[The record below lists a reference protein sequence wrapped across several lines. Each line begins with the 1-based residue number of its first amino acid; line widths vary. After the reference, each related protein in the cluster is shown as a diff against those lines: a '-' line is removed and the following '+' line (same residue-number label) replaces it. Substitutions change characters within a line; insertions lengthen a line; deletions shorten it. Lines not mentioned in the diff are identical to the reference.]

1 MYAEKR
7 MKEALTGRFVW
18 NNRPQGGFPVR
29 PFRFLVLFCL
39 LAPAFSAP
47 AVQTNSGNA
56 ATPAT
61 VAPQSTAGPTAT
73 TSSTTETPPETIIL
87 EYSPPPEQYARAKA
101 YSQAHYRHFFLNA
114 LYGFIVLLLVLRGR
128 IAPAYRNLAER
139 TSSQRFV
146 QLIIFA
152 PLMLLTIAVLTIP
165 SDIWDQSLDRR
176 FGLNVQSWR
185 AWFGDWL
192 TAQIIALVIGTV
204 LVGILYAVIRRS
216 PRRFWLYFWLA
227 SLPVLLLLLFL
238 QPLIIDPL
246 FYTFTPLAQTQ
257 PTLVSE
263 IQKVTHRGGMEIPAE
278 RMFLM
283 NASSK
288 QTGLNAYVAGF
299 GASKRVVVWDNIVVK
314 ATVPETL
321 FVFGHEMGH
330 YVLLHIPKEF
340 AIISLILLV
349 LFYLGYRL
357 AQWLLERRGE
367 RWGIR
372 EMGDWASL
380 PLLIVVISLLEFL
393 STPASNAVSRHFE
406 HEADRYGIEV
416 IHGIVANPNQVAAH
430 YFEKSGEQN
439 LSDPSPNQFIKAWFF
454 EHPTRRERVR
464 FVATYDPWSPGQEP
478 VYVK

>member
-1 MYAEKR
+1 MR
-7 MKEALTGRFVW
+7 
-18 NNRPQGGFPVR
+18 Q
-29 PFRFLVLFCL
+29 FRHFVLFCL
-39 LAPAFSAP
+39 LAPVFSPLA
-47 AVQTNSGNA
+47 AQTNSGNDPPPASVAPPSTA
-56 ATPAT
+56 AQAPTTPAN
-61 VAPQSTAGPTAT
+61 AEA
-73 TSSTTETPPETIIL
+73 PPEKIIL

-101 YSQAHYRHFFLNA
+101 YSHAHYRHFFLNA
-114 LYGFIVLLLVLRGR
+114 LYGFIVLLLVLRWR
-128 IAPAYRNLAER
+128 IAPAYRNLADR
-139 TSSQRFV
+139 VSSRHII
-146 QLIIFA
+146 QLIIFT
-152 PLMLLTIAVLTIP
+152 PLILLTIALLTIP
-165 SDIWDQSLDRR
+165 SDIWDQSLERA
-176 FGLNVQSWR
+176 FGLSVQGWR
-185 AWFGDWL
+185 AWLGDWCL
-192 TAQIIALVIGTV
+192 QQVIVLVIGTI

-216 PRRFWLYFWLA
+216 PRRFWFYFWLA

-238 QPLIIDPL
+238 QPLVIDPL
-246 FYTFTPLAQTQ
+246 FYTFKPLAATQ
-257 PTLVSE
+257 PTLVAE
-263 IQKVTHRGGMEIPAE
+263 IQKVTHRGGMEIPAG

-340 AIISLILLV
+340 AIFSVILLV
-349 LFYLGYRL
+349 LLYLGYRL
-357 AQWLLERRGE
+357 AQWMLERWGE

-380 PLLIVVISLLEFL
+380 PVLIFVISLLAFL
-393 STPASNAVSRHFE
+393 STPAFNAVSRHFE
-406 HEADRYGIEV
+406 HEADRYGVEV

-439 LSDPSPNQFIKAWFF
+439 LYDPSPNWFIKAWFF
-454 EHPTRRERVR
+454 DHPTRPERVR
-464 FVATYDPWSPGQEP
+464 FVATYDPWSQGKEP